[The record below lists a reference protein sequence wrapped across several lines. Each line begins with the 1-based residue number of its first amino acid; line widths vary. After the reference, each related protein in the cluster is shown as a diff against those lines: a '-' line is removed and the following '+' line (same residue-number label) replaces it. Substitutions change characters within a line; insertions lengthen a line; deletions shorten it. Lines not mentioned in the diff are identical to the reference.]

1 MRGKTNGKIINPT
14 KKLIGGGILTLILSG
29 IAWLVILIVS
39 SLSTKQ
45 VKAYMN
51 DRLGVENDTSI
62 DMYNSITSTG
72 VEIAVEIDE
81 VVQAYFGHLQTKA
94 NLSARASYESVSAL
108 GDDSIGKVGDG
119 VIAKVENGEITLPVG
134 SRVGARKYVDQITED
149 RGLIDYDTPTMTG
162 SRKDTLVYSRIKG
175 PYYYLEIVNGEDMLY
190 YIDKYVNIDDMLE
203 GIEAAYN
210 VSLYLVCP
218 DRKKSK
224 YFYNLSGNLVYY
236 PGKALTDDPV
246 NTLNTEDF
254 LLPSDPAKIKELNN
268 MIKSVDKDVSL
279 NYAVREVPD
288 LDSIFIIAA
297 EGTGFL
303 EQIIEQTSIG
313 FDIIFLLA
321 IVFVVWM
328 ASVFTEMTR
337 GNLTD
342 YKKKT
347 YEPGRVRIIAMCYG
361 ILGSI
366 IVFAICV
373 FFRTLS
379 NIYVEI
385 TESQNTLA
393 AMEYHISNNEG
404 YLEKKANA
412 RRSLYLDYAR
422 RAAELINKTP
432 ELNNKEDL
440 AALNSIIGT
449 EYIMLFDSEGKETGT
464 SADYIKMEL
473 GDDKAEHPTS
483 TADFRRILKGVPA
496 IAHKAVRDEV
506 TGRTLELYGV
516 RMNDMDK
523 GGYGVLILAVKPEG
537 QEEEDYDGIKTVN
550 GVLRSMT
557 PAGKLSFIID
567 EKAEHIV
574 NSNEEELAYGYYTV
588 EELGI
593 KPSLIRD
600 DVSDFEQID
609 GQKVFCVS
617 RKTKN
622 NGYIFVCTPNGM
634 LYENSFRF
642 GIVCALAFAFVFL
655 ILSLYLTHGY
665 NCDMIRWIEE
675 EGKQTKAVNDV
686 KKADAS
692 GDESLLKKIR
702 AHIRQAAGNATPER
716 KAVFIFEVLLGLAL
730 VQLAMDMH
738 SGGAQRQFV
747 MNYVLT
753 GKWNK
758 GFNVFALTSIVLLL
772 CTLILG
778 MMFVRFVAGT
788 LGRMLNSRGQTI
800 CRLIAN
806 LINYIAILVFI
817 YYALSY
823 LGVDT
828 NAILASVGVIGIGVS
843 MGARDLIADIFAG
856 VSMIFEGEYQ
866 VGDIVDIDGYRGMVQ
881 EVGVRSTRLIGRGG
895 NIKVIGNKDIKS
907 VTNLTKMNSWV
918 AITIKIDVNYPL
930 RDAEE
935 ILSET
940 LPKIG
945 QQCPQIISGP
955 YYKGVLS
962 VEMGFAVLSII
973 AECDEE
979 DYHKV
984 QRTLIREVLL
994 ALREKNVP
1002 VR

>member
-1 MRGKTNGKIINPT
+1 MSGVMW
-14 KKLIGGGILTLILSG
+14 LI
-29 IAWLVILIVS
+29 
-39 SLSTKQ
+39 
-45 VKAYMN
+45 
-51 DRLGVENDTSI
+51 
-62 DMYNSITSTG
+62 
-72 VEIAVEIDE
+72 
-81 VVQAYFGHLQTKA
+81 
-94 NLSARASYESVSAL
+94 
-108 GDDSIGKVGDG
+108 
-119 VIAKVENGEITLPVG
+119 PV
-134 SRVGARKYVDQITED
+134 
-149 RGLIDYDTPTMTG
+149 
-162 SRKDTLVYSRIKG
+162 
-175 PYYYLEIVNGEDMLY
+175 
-190 YIDKYVNIDDMLE
+190 
-203 GIEAAYN
+203 
-210 VSLYLVCP
+210 
-218 DRKKSK
+218 
-224 YFYNLSGNLVYY
+224 
-236 PGKALTDDPV
+236 
-246 NTLNTEDF
+246 
-254 LLPSDPAKIKELNN
+254 
-268 MIKSVDKDVSL
+268 
-279 NYAVREVPD
+279 
-288 LDSIFIIAA
+288 
-297 EGTGFL
+297 
-303 EQIIEQTSIG
+303 
-313 FDIIFLLA
+313 LA
-321 IVFVVWM
+321 
-328 ASVFTEMTR
+328 
-337 GNLTD
+337 
-342 YKKKT
+342 
-347 YEPGRVRIIAMCYG
+347 
-361 ILGSI
+361 
-366 IVFAICV
+366 
-373 FFRTLS
+373 
-379 NIYVEI
+379 
-385 TESQNTLA
+385 
-393 AMEYHISNNEG
+393 
-404 YLEKKANA
+404 
-412 RRSLYLDYAR
+412 
-422 RAAELINKTP
+422 
-432 ELNNKEDL
+432 
-440 AALNSIIGT
+440 
-449 EYIMLFDSEGKETGT
+449 
-464 SADYIKMEL
+464 
-473 GDDKAEHPTS
+473 
-483 TADFRRILKGVPA
+483 
-496 IAHKAVRDEV
+496 
-506 TGRTLELYGV
+506 
-516 RMNDMDK
+516 
-523 GGYGVLILAVKPEG
+523 
-537 QEEEDYDGIKTVN
+537 
-550 GVLRSMT
+550 
-557 PAGKLSFIID
+557 
-567 EKAEHIV
+567 
-574 NSNEEELAYGYYTV
+574 
-588 EELGI
+588 
-593 KPSLIRD
+593 
-600 DVSDFEQID
+600 
-609 GQKVFCVS
+609 
-617 RKTKN
+617 
-622 NGYIFVCTPNGM
+622 
-634 LYENSFRF
+634 
-642 GIVCALAFAFVFL
+642 VCALAFAFVFL

-665 NCDMIRWIEE
+665 NRDMIRRIEE

-686 KKADAS
+686 KQADAS

-716 KAVFIFEVLLGLAL
+716 KAVFIFEVLLGLSL

-758 GFNVFALTSIVLLL
+758 GFNAFALTSIVLLL
-772 CTLILG
+772 CALILG